1 MITKVWERALYVGS
15 LKDAE
20 QLGSANPMGITDI
33 LSLCPEEVLHRA
45 DNISYVSI
53 PIADACP
60 ISARQFEAVMAAI
73 AAHIRKGTVLLNCG
87 AGMSR
92 SAILAAAWMHRCGY
106 LNFEAALQ
114 EIANLRPTID
124 PSPVLLRSV
133 KENLTR

>member
-1 MITKVWERALYVGS
+1 MMTRVWDRLNVGS

-20 QLGSANPMGITDI
+20 QLASANPMGITTVV
-33 LSLCPEEVLHRA
+33 SLCPEEVLHRA

-73 AAHIRKGTVLLNCG
+73 AAHIRKGTVLLSCA

-92 SAILAAAWMHRCGY
+92 SPILAAAWLDRYGY

-114 EIANLRPTID
+114 EIADLRPTID
-124 PSPVLLRSV
+124 PSPVLLKSV
-133 KENLTR
+133 KENLNR